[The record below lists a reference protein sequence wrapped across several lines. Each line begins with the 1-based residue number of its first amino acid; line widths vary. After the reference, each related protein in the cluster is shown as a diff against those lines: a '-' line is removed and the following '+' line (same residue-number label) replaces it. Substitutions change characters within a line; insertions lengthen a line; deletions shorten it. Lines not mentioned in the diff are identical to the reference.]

1 MKTFR
6 TMMLIPLFGL
16 LAVVVALMGAG
27 SAEAGGYGGHY
38 HAVNYHK
45 PVVYH
50 AQHAPVVHYDYY
62 APVHYVPPV
71 YHYTPT
77 YYYTPTWY
85 APSCHRPW

>member
-6 TMMLIPLFGL
+6 TMTLVPLFGV

-38 HAVNYHK
+38 HAVSYHN

-50 AQHAPVVHYDYY
+50 TQYTPLHYDFY
-62 APVHYVPPV
+62 ATPYVPAV
-71 YHYTPT
+71 YYYTPT
-77 YYYTPTWY
+77 YHYTPTWY
-85 APSCHRPW
+85 APSCHHPW